1 MNDESAQFHIS
12 DVETQL
18 LEKSEIPHIPAIISR
33 IIKMASDEEVSAG
46 KLAAEIQNEPALVI
60 KILKI
65 VNSSYYGMRHRV
77 GTLTSAIAILGTAA
91 LQNIALSASIF
102 DHLFEKSTENFFDM
116 DKFWRHSFFS
126 AIACQL
132 MASKKS
138 YLVPEEAFIVGL
150 LHDVGILAMVKAE
163 PEKYKKV
170 IDTEKRNI
178 GSNNSK
184 TKIEEVVFAS
194 NHARLGYLFARQGE
208 MPDFIQL
215 PIFFHHSPAK
225 CKNES
230 KHIRA
235 MTGIIYLSNIMEE
248 VFYSENKADKIL
260 KFKTMARKWGGFN
273 EKQSENILYEISEEI
288 KKSKDIFEEISLDS
302 QKTYA
307 EILQEANTELGKI
320 NIKFDRMNRELK
332 AREAEIS
339 RINKELRAEKD
350 RLSEELILAKKIHLS
365 MVPEPVNNQYLEMDI
380 HYEPML
386 GVGGDSA
393 AVYKECEERIYFSM
407 ADVTGHGVAAALI
420 STRLEAEI
428 ASLLTKKLTPL
439 EIIERLSIFLTGKFP
454 DSDHYL
460 TFFCGIFDFQEKKLF
475 FAGAAHPPAI
485 LLRES
490 KMLSLKSQNTL
501 IGLDSMMRKKKGMG
515 EISIMQGDRLVV
527 YTDGITEKK
536 DVNKKE
542 LGINGL
548 VAILKKNEEHPVNG
562 FSKLLIEESD
572 KIGIK
577 TAESRAGEDDRM
589 VMAFEI
595 K

>member
-1 MNDESAQFHIS
+1 MDENHTLRIS
-12 DVETQL
+12 DREKQL

-46 KLAAEIQNEPALVI
+46 KLAAAIQKEPALVV

-65 VNSSYYGMRHRV
+65 VNSPYYGMRHKV
-77 GTLTSAIAILGTAA
+77 GTLTSAIAILGTTA
-91 LQNIALSASIF
+91 LQSIALSASIF
-102 DHLFEKSTENFFDM
+102 DHLFEKNSKTFFDIE
-116 DKFWRHSFFS
+116 KFWRHSFFS

-138 YLVPEEAFIVGL
+138 YLMPEEAFIVGL

-163 PEKYKKV
+163 PDNYKKV
-170 IDTEKRNI
+170 VLAEQNSVDGKI
-178 GSNNSK
+178 SK
-184 TKIEEVVFAS
+184 TNIEEGIFSS
-194 NHARLGYLFARQGE
+194 NHARLGYLFAKQGD

-215 PIFFHHSPAK
+215 PIFFHHNPAK

-230 KHIRA
+230 KSIRA
-235 MTGIIYLSNIMEE
+235 LTGIIYLSNIIED

-288 KKSKDIFEEISLDS
+288 EKSKDIFEEISLDS

-307 EILQEANTELGKI
+307 EILQEANSELGKI
-320 NIKFDRMNRELK
+320 NVKFDRMNRELK
-332 AREAEIS
+332 ARDAEIS
-339 RINKELRAEKD
+339 RMNKELRAEKD

-365 MVPEPVNNQYLEMDI
+365 MVPEPINNKYVEMDI

-393 AVYKECEERIYFSM
+393 EVYKEHEERIYFSM

-420 STRLEAEI
+420 STRLDSEI
-428 ASLLTKKLTPL
+428 AALLTKQLTPL
-439 EIIERLSIFLTGKFP
+439 EIIERLSVFLTGKFP
-454 DSDHYL
+454 DSGHYL
-460 TFFCGIFDFQEKKLF
+460 TFFCGIFDFQKKKLF

-485 LLRES
+485 LLRDS

-501 IGLDSMMRKKKGMG
+501 IGLDSIMRKKKGMG
-515 EISIMQGDRLVV
+515 EINIMSGDRLVV

-542 LGINGL
+542 LGIQGL
-548 VAILKKNEEHPVNG
+548 VAILKKNGEHPVKG
-562 FSKLLIEESD
+562 FSKLIIEESD

-577 TAESRAGEDDRM
+577 TAESHAGEDDRM
-589 VMAFEI
+589 VMAFKI